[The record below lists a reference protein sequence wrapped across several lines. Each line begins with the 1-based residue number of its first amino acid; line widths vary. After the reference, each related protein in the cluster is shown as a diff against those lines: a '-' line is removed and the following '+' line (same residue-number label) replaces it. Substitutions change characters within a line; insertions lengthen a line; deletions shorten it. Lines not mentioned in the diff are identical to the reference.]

1 MKEQNR
7 QKINQKVVEDGR
19 TLLILIH
26 DQIIEKT
33 GGEGGVRD
41 EAGLYHSTF
50 KILQDYYC
58 VDRDPYSIGAMIYKE
73 IAQRHHFFDGNKR
86 TAHCVAKVVLLLMR
100 KHLFISYKDA
110 ISFIIDIA
118 DHEKKKTIKEIKQ
131 WIQENTEE
139 ARKKSMT
146 SYLKELYDEIIDAK

>member
-41 EAGLYHSTF
+41 EAGLHT
-50 KILQDYYC
+50 
-58 VDRDPYSIGAMIYKE
+58 
-73 IAQRHHFFDGNKR
+73 
-86 TAHCVAKVVLLLMR
+86 VLL
-100 KHLFISYKDA
+100 K
-110 ISFIIDIA
+110 
-118 DHEKKKTIKEIKQ
+118 
-131 WIQENTEE
+131 
-139 ARKKSMT
+139 
-146 SYLKELYDEIIDAK
+146 